1 MAGNAAAPKQSA
13 YGKQEGKALVLQG
26 QSTDGSEG
34 AVLARLWHLFESLII
49 TALKEKCWR
58 KYLISLN
65 KHEYHVFI
73 NEIIL
78 LGAILA
84 LFLFILAPPL
94 ARLRHW

>member
-1 MAGNAAAPKQSA
+1 
-13 YGKQEGKALVLQG
+13 VLQG

-94 ARLRHW
+94 NNLI

>member
-1 MAGNAAAPKQSA
+1 M
-13 YGKQEGKALVLQG
+13 LQG

-84 LFLFILAPPL
+84 LFLFILAPPHGGENIPAEHPPFG
-94 ARLRHW
+94 ARGRVA

>member
-1 MAGNAAAPKQSA
+1 M
-13 YGKQEGKALVLQG
+13 
-26 QSTDGSEG
+26 
-34 AVLARLWHLFESLII
+34 LARLWHLFESLII

-84 LFLFILAPPL
+84 LFLFILAPPPVGIDVL
-94 ARLRHW
+94 TKIAPGRARDNIAVLPFVW